1 MNKYDVVVI
10 GAGPSGLHTARRL
23 AEKGLDVLI
32 LEKKSRVG
40 EAVNCAGLIG
50 TEVFDEFGLAKDSI
64 LRSVQD
70 VKLVSPEGSSI
81 EYNHPSCFACVV
93 DRDLF
98 DRGIGEKALAAGAR
112 IEAGTTVVDVRPGVD
127 RVEILAKKNGN
138 DSVSVSARVAVL
150 ATGIQQELSRKL
162 GLGSPKHYLHGAQV
176 EVEAGDEG
184 VPTIFA
190 GTDIAAGGF
199 AWAVPSRPGMVKY
212 GLVTEG
218 DAKTCFHAFA
228 EKHLGRES
236 GRLEGQKIHFK
247 PIAQGLTS
255 RTFGR
260 RVLAVGEAAGQVKT
274 TTGGGVAFGL
284 RCAEI
289 AADVIARKLDR
300 GELADSSLAE
310 YEKLWKREL
319 RTEILLGFYAR
330 RIWSRMSDTHIERVF
345 QFARMDGVIPI
356 IREKGEFDRHGELIL
371 ALLRRFSLFGILDGI
386 SSKIPRL
393 N

>member
-1 MNKYDVVVI
+1 MPDHDVVVI

-23 AEKGLDVLI
+23 AEKGLDVLV

-40 EAVNCAGLIG
+40 EAVNCTGLLG
-50 TEVFDEFGLAKDSI
+50 THVFSEFGLGEQSI
-64 LRSVQD
+64 LRRVQA

-81 EYNHPSCFACVV
+81 EYNHPSCFAYVV

-98 DRGIGEKALAAGAR
+98 DRGIGEMARAAGAR
-112 IEAGTTVVDVRPGVD
+112 IETGISVFDVRPKGDGVD
-127 RVEILAKKNGN
+127 VLANKNGK
-138 DSVSVSARVAVL
+138 DAVSVSARVAVL

-162 GLGSPKHYLHGAQV
+162 GLGSPKHHLHGAQV
-176 EVEAGDEG
+176 EVEVEDEG

-218 DAKTCFHAFA
+218 DAKTCFQAFA

-236 GRLEGQKIHFK
+236 GRLEGRKIQFK
-247 PIAQGLTS
+247 AIAQGLTS

-289 AADVIARKLDR
+289 AADVTARKLGR
-300 GELADSSLAE
+300 GTLADSSLAE
-310 YEKLWKREL
+310 YEKLWKKEL

-330 RIWSRMSDTHIERVF
+330 RIWSRMNDAHIERVF

-356 IREKGEFDRHGELIL
+356 IRAKGEFDRHGELIL
-371 ALLRRFSLFGILDGI
+371 ALLRRFSLFGILDGV

-393 N
+393 H

>member
-1 MNKYDVVVI
+1 MNKYDVIVV
-10 GAGPSGLHTARRL
+10 GAGPSGLQTARRL
-23 AEKGLDVLI
+23 AEKGLDVLV

-40 EAVNCAGLIG
+40 EAVNCTGLIG
-50 TEVFDEFGLAKDSI
+50 TDVFNDFKLGEQSI
-64 LRSVQD
+64 LRRVKD

-81 EYNHPSCFACVV
+81 EYNHHSTFAYVV

-98 DRGIGEKALAAGAR
+98 DRGIGEMARAAGAR
-112 IEAGTTVVDVRPGVD
+112 IETEAPVFDIRTNGGGVNVFAG
-127 RVEILAKKNGN
+127 KNGKEGTMI
-138 DSVSVSARVAVL
+138 SARAVVL

-176 EVEAGDEG
+176 EVEAGNEG
-184 VPTIFA
+184 LPTIFA

-199 AWAVPSRPGMVKY
+199 AWAVPSRPGMAKY
-212 GLVTEG
+212 GLITEG
-218 DAKTCFHAFA
+218 DARASFAAFA
-228 EKHLGRES
+228 EKHLGPEA
-236 GRLEGQKIHFK
+236 GRIAGRKVQFK

-255 RTFGR
+255 RTYGL

-284 RCAEI
+284 RSAEI
-289 AADVIARKLDR
+289 AADVLARKLKHE
-300 GELADSSLAE
+300 ELGDSSLAE
-310 YEKLWKREL
+310 YERLWKREL

-330 RIWSRMSDTHIERVF
+330 RIWSKMNDSHIERVF
-345 QFARMDGVIPI
+345 QFARTDGVIPI

-386 SSKIPRL
+386 ISKIPRL